1 MATDGLKRLMYS
13 INGINWYPVYLHID
27 NSFTDIT
34 FGNNIYVA
42 VSSSGKHRIIINDGT
57 IENTISIGNNSGAEY
72 NNSIAIGNNSVS
84 TQENQIMLGDY
95 THNVIMNKY
104 VGIKTNFPRTSL
116 DIVSTDALIIPVGTT
131 SQRPNYDANNI
142 ESSGI
147 VGSIR
152 YNIETDQFEGFG
164 TPFNPENSYET
175 TVGYWGTLGGVRY

>member
-1 MATDGLKRLMYS
+1 
-13 INGINWYPVYLHID
+13 
-27 NSFTDIT
+27 
-34 FGNNIYVA
+34 
-42 VSSSGKHRIIINDGT
+42 
-57 IENTISIGNNSGAEY
+57 
-72 NNSIAIGNNSVS
+72 
-84 TQENQIMLGDY
+84 
-95 THNVIMNKY
+95 MNKY

-164 TPFNPENSYET
+164 HHLIHRI
-175 TVGYWGTLGGVRY
+175 VMKLL